1 MFTARIFARCKGAS
15 HLLTRRAQSTSSS
28 APPRRFGNA
37 GLLIGSFAVGWVTC
51 AAYNLL
57 SFDSKTLLAPS
68 ALKGD
73 VPFID
78 TTRGYPFQFSPP
90 LTPAQVTEHL
100 NETTWSYP
108 STGVQSVTRYDGA
121 QVPSNKPCEDHF
133 THGKFP
139 SPLTPGQEWLAW
151 GVFDGHLGA
160 QTSEALSHHLLPYVW
175 KHLQGVPEQRV
186 NEAIKQAFLALDD
199 IFIKTVPET
208 VASSLP
214 FAEKVCHLA
223 QGTNGS
229 CAMLSLYD
237 PASRTLR
244 VACTGDSR
252 VVLGREITTGWET
265 VALSEDQ
272 SGSSA
277 SEIARVEALHPGE
290 DGVVKNGR
298 VLGLMCSRA
307 FGDGRWKWPAKLLA
321 DVRLKFRGDMY
332 KAYDE
337 KFKTAPY
344 ITAEP
349 VVTTIKLEAG
359 QAAFMIVA
367 SDGLWDT
374 MSSEQA
380 VDLVGRWVEWRKAR
394 GNAPTGSVGKDLGA
408 FDFGV
413 VPEEG
418 WKLEEKKITVQ
429 DDNVAVHLVRNALGG
444 AHHDMISGVL
454 AFKPPFSRKV
464 RDDIT
469 VQVVFFE

>member
-1 MFTARIFARCKGAS
+1 MFSVRVFARYQGAL
-15 HLLTRRAQSTSSS
+15 HLLHRRAQSTSS
-28 APPRRFGNA
+28 APPRRFENA
-37 GLLIGSFAVGWVTC
+37 ALLTVSFAAGWVTC
-51 AAYNLL
+51 VGYNHLV
-57 SFDSKTLLAPS
+57 SSKPRSAPS
-68 ALKGD
+68 ALRVD
-73 VPFID
+73 VPIID
-78 TTRGYPFQFSPP
+78 TTGGHPFEFSPP
-90 LTPAQVTEHL
+90 LTPAQVTEQL
-100 NETTWSYP
+100 NETAWSYP
-108 STGVQSVTRYDGA
+108 STGLKGVTRYDGA
-121 QVPSNKPCEDHF
+121 QVPSNTPCEDRF
-133 THGKFP
+133 LHGKFP

-151 GVFDGHLGA
+151 GIFDGHIGT
-160 QTSEALSHHLLPYVW
+160 QTSKALSNHLLPYVW
-175 KHLQGVPEQRV
+175 KYLQGVPEQSV

-214 FAEKVCHLA
+214 FAEKVSRLA

-229 CAMLSLYD
+229 CAILSLYD
-237 PASRTLR
+237 PVSRTLR

-252 VVLGREITTGWET
+252 AVLGRQTSSGWET

-277 SEIARVEALHPGE
+277 SEIARVKAQHPDE

-307 FGDGRWKWPAKLLA
+307 FGDGRWKWPANVLA
-321 DVRLKFRGDMY
+321 DVKRKFRGDRY

-337 KFKTAPY
+337 KFKTPPY

-349 VVTTIKLEAG
+349 VVTTTKLEEG

-380 VDLVGRWVEWRKAR
+380 VDLVVRWIEWQKAR
-394 GNAPTGSVGKDLGA
+394 GNAPTGSVGKDFGALDLGLI
-408 FDFGV
+408 
-413 VPEEG
+413 PEEG
-418 WKLEEKKITVQ
+418 WKLEEKNITVQ

-444 AHHDMISGVL
+444 AHHDMVSGVL
-454 AFKPPFSRKV
+454 AFNPPFTREV

-469 VQVVFFE
+469 VQIAFFR